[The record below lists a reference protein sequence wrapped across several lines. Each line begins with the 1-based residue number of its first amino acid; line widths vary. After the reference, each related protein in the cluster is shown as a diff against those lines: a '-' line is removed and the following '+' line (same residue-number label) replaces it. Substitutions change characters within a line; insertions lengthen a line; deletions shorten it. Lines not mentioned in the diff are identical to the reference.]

1 MSHDGPMAIQIAQE
15 SHADEVLNAHPF
27 ALVVGMMLDQQYP
40 MEHAFRGPAKV
51 LDRFGTIDPAAIAEA
66 EPEAFA
72 DLCATP
78 PAIHRYGRSMAGRL
92 QELARHVVEEY
103 DGDATRI
110 WTEATSGEALFARVR
125 ALPGFGDQK
134 AKIFVSLLAKQLDVK
149 PRGWT
154 TVVGDYGKKGF
165 RSVADVVDADSL
177 QKVRDF
183 KKAAKAA
190 AKAQA

>member
-1 MSHDGPMAIQIAQE
+1 MALQIAQE
-15 SHADEVLNAHPF
+15 PHADEVLNAEPF

-51 LDRFGTIDPAAIAEA
+51 LDRFGTLDPATIAEA

-103 DGDATRI
+103 DGDASRI
-110 WTEATSGEALFARVR
+110 WTETKSGDALSMAVRAKITDRITPPTSGHMPRMKKWRTLLNR
-125 ALPGFGDQK
+125 LPRKYQTQ
-134 AKIFVSLLAKQLDVK
+134 ANAVSE
-149 PRGWT
+149 
-154 TVVGDYGKKGF
+154 
-165 RSVADVVDADSL
+165 
-177 QKVRDF
+177 
-183 KKAAKAA
+183 
-190 AKAQA
+190 

>member
-1 MSHDGPMAIQIAQE
+1 MAIQIAQE

-92 QELARHVVEEY
+92 QDLARHVVEEY
-103 DGDATRI
+103 DGDASRI
-110 WTEATSGEALFARVR
+110 WTEATSGDALFARVR
-125 ALPGFGDQK
+125 ALPGFGEQK

-165 RSVADVVDADSL
+165 RSVADVVDAESL